1 MPEVAAATERDKL
14 IDQTFSASVLPADAP
29 RNNLNNLVKKKKPKA
44 AEVPAEQ
51 PESSK
56 RKAEEEPAIPEAKKS
71 RIEEVP
77 EA

>member
-1 MPEVAAATERDKL
+1 MPEIAAATERDKL
-14 IDQTFSASVLPADAP
+14 VAQAFSASTLPADAP

-44 AEVPAEQ
+44 AEISTEQ

-56 RKAEEEPAIPEAKKS
+56 RKAEDEAAPVSAKKS
-71 RIEEVP
+71 RVEDVP